1 VDLIKAGIFA
11 AIIPS
16 LELMLDMSLSFNAYD
31 TWHLLIGSAILQRL
45 LGLFCG
51 FTNYEASVSIMTFPS
66 LHLFFDCCF

>member
-16 LELMLDMSLSFNAYD
+16 LELTLHMSLPFNARD
-31 TWHLLIGSAILQRL
+31 VWHLLIGSATFQRL

-51 FTNYEASVSIMTFPS
+51 FINYEATVSIMTFPS
-66 LHLFFDCCF
+66 LHLFL